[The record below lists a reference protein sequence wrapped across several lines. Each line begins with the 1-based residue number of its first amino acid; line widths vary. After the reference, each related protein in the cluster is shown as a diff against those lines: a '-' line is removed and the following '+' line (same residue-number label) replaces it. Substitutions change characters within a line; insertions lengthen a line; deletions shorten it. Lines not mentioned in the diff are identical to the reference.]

1 MTITLGVDW
10 ILPSETEFVMSV
22 LHASE
27 RWAAAIVK
35 GMESRGD
42 PRTLA
47 GWGRA
52 IGASRGAIRA
62 WCYAAG
68 EKPCDSLVLTR
79 ALRATRVCGASSW
92 DPWNALDIVDE
103 RSMRAFL
110 RRCGLPGRG
119 LQLPRTSQLLLG
131 QQLVTVASNRT
142 TLLHYLGRL

>member
-1 MTITLGVDW
+1 
-10 ILPSETEFVMSV
+10 MSV

-27 RWAAAIVK
+27 RWASAIVR
-35 GMESRGD
+35 GIESRRD

-47 GWGRA
+47 AWGQA

-68 EKPCDSLVLTR
+68 ERPRDSLILTR
-79 ALRATRVCGASSW
+79 ALRATRVGDGIAW

-110 RRCGLPGRG
+110 RRCGLPERG
-119 LQLPRTSQLLLG
+119 ATSPSDPQRLLG
-131 QQLVTVASNRT
+131 HRLVAVALNRT
-142 TLLHYLGRL
+142 TLLDCLCRR